1 MQTLFGPPEA
11 GTNAETRPFANFGPD
26 CQTRCDSCGVKAP
39 TKYAAFHQHIGA
51 IVLMFHQRYRGN
63 LCREC
68 IDSIFR
74 RTTLTT
80 VALGWWGM
88 ISMIVTPFVL
98 IHNIVRYFMVRDFE
112 ATPALYGVYPDP
124 ER

>member
-1 MQTLFGPPEA
+1 MQTLFSSPDNGPNAATQAYYEYGPE
-11 GTNAETRPFANFGPD
+11 
-26 CQTRCDSCGVKAP
+26 CQTRCDSCGVRAP

-51 IVLMFHQRYRGN
+51 VVLMFHQRYRGN

-68 IDSIFR
+68 INTIFR

-80 VALGWWGM
+80 LGLGWWGM
-88 ISMIVTPFVL
+88 ISVIVTPFVL
-98 IHNIVRYFMVRDFE
+98 IHNVVRYLMVRDSN
-112 ATPALYGVYPDP
+112 AAPAPYAALPDR